1 MRVRSLSLLALRLH
15 PPAAP
20 PAPSRAPVAATIR
33 PTTYCVLTKRPAL
46 LHPPADT
53 NSHRAP
59 LNALVLTEQQHPTPI
74 ARNTQHST
82 TQAHSLCCPRP
93 ACLVRLNPRARLRL
107 PATTPAHLP
116 PPASQPAP
124 ATLLNLVPKDPDA
137 SRWSDCPGILARP
150 RPLTAP
156 RPHSKK
162 TRRTAANEPLGR
174 GQGDTHRDARRVAR
188 TTAFLYHT
196 PGRACPD
203 KLLARR
209 PRALT
214 MAVSML
220 HAPSRASTSSSS
232 SFIPVSRQNTM
243 SSHDGSRSVRQS
255 KRYSVTALYL
265 SMSAKDK
272 DLEIE
277 DDLAKA
283 QKILRELKSKIS
295 SQSKK
300 NFVLEKDVRYLDS
313 RIALLIQN
321 RMALEEQNEVANH
334 LDDATEL
341 QEGFFPNDQKTQQY
355 GNLLFLLQSEPRHIA
370 HLCRLVSMAEID
382 ALLQTVMFT
391 IYGNQYESREEHL
404 LLTMFQSVLTYQF
417 DNTPDYSS
425 LLRANTPVSRMMT
438 TYTRRG
444 PGQSYLK
451 VVLQDSINSLIELKD
466 LDLEINPLK
475 VYEKM
480 VTEIEDQQGTLP
492 PNLPKGVTAEQAA
505 ENETVQQIIAPRLTM
520 LMEIANNFLTTIIN
534 GLEETPYG
542 IRWICKQI
550 RSLSK
555 RKYPDAQDQ
564 TICTLIGG
572 FFFLRFIN
580 PAIVTPRSY
589 MLIDATPAEN
599 PKRTLTYIAKMLQ
612 NLANKPSYAKEPYM
626 VKLQPFIQLNK
637 ERINKFLLDLCEVQD
652 FYDTLEMDNY
662 VALSKRDLELSITLN
677 EVYATHSLL
686 ERHAGELSKDD
697 SSHLGVILGELGPA
711 PAQLPRKENRAI
723 NLPLF
728 SKWETPIDDLTAAL
742 DITQEEIFFME
753 AKSTFVMILRSLPP
767 NSSITRR
774 PLRLDRIAE
783 AAATTKNDSVMVKKG
798 IRSMELLSQLQEL
811 GVVDKEDGFS
821 LLRDEVEQELVH
833 LGSMKEKVIEE
844 TRKLEEVFR
853 TIRDHNAYLVGQ
865 LETYKSYLHNVRSQ
879 SEGKTRKQQKH
890 QVLGPYK
897 FTHQQLEKEGVIQKS
912 NVPEN
917 RRANIYFN
925 FTSPL
930 PGTFVISLHY
940 KGRNRGL
947 LELDLK
953 LDDLLEM
960 QKDNQEDLDLEYVQ
974 FNVSK
979 VLVLLN
985 KRFARKKGW

>member
-1 MRVRSLSLLALRLH
+1 
-15 PPAAP
+15 
-20 PAPSRAPVAATIR
+20 
-33 PTTYCVLTKRPAL
+33 
-46 LHPPADT
+46 
-53 NSHRAP
+53 
-59 LNALVLTEQQHPTPI
+59 
-74 ARNTQHST
+74 
-82 TQAHSLCCPRP
+82 
-93 ACLVRLNPRARLRL
+93 
-107 PATTPAHLP
+107 
-116 PPASQPAP
+116 
-124 ATLLNLVPKDPDA
+124 
-137 SRWSDCPGILARP
+137 
-150 RPLTAP
+150 
-156 RPHSKK
+156 
-162 TRRTAANEPLGR
+162 
-174 GQGDTHRDARRVAR
+174 
-188 TTAFLYHT
+188 
-196 PGRACPD
+196 
-203 KLLARR
+203 
-209 PRALT
+209 

-272 DLEIE
+272 ELEIE
-277 DDLAKA
+277 DDLARA
-283 QKILRELKSKIS
+283 QKILRELKAKIS

-321 RMALEEQNEVANH
+321 RMALEEQNEVADH
-334 LDDATEL
+334 LADGVEL
-341 QEGFFPNDQKTQQY
+341 QEGFFPNDEKTQKY

-480 VTEIEDQQGTLP
+480 VAELEDQGKLP
-492 PNLPKGVTAEQAA
+492 ANLPKGVTAEQAA
-505 ENETVQQIIAPRLTM
+505 ENETVQQIIAPRLNM
-520 LMEIANNFLTTIIN
+520 LMEIANNFLTTIIK

-550 RSLSK
+550 RSLSR

-589 MLIDATPAEN
+589 MLIDVLPAEN

-626 VKLQPFIQLNK
+626 VKLQPFIHQNK

-652 FYDTLEMDNY
+652 FYESLEIDNY
-662 VALSKRDLELSITLN
+662 VALSKKDLELSITLN

-686 ERHAGELSKDD
+686 ERHATELAKDD
-697 SSHLGVILGELGPA
+697 SSHLGVILSELGPA

-728 SKWETPIDDLTAAL
+728 SKWETPLDDFTAAL

-753 AKSTFVMILRSLPP
+753 AKSTFVMMLRSLPP
-767 NSSITRR
+767 NTSITRR

-798 IRSMELLSQLQEL
+798 IRSMELLSQLQDL
-811 GVVDKEDGFS
+811 GVIDKEDGFS

-833 LGSMKEKVIEE
+833 LGSMKDKVIEE
-844 TRKLEEVFR
+844 TRKLEEVYR
-853 TIRDHNAYLVGQ
+853 TIRDHNGFLVGQ

-897 FTHQQLEKEGVIQKS
+897 FTHQQLEREGVIQKS

>member
-1 MRVRSLSLLALRLH
+1 
-15 PPAAP
+15 
-20 PAPSRAPVAATIR
+20 
-33 PTTYCVLTKRPAL
+33 
-46 LHPPADT
+46 
-53 NSHRAP
+53 
-59 LNALVLTEQQHPTPI
+59 
-74 ARNTQHST
+74 
-82 TQAHSLCCPRP
+82 
-93 ACLVRLNPRARLRL
+93 
-107 PATTPAHLP
+107 
-116 PPASQPAP
+116 
-124 ATLLNLVPKDPDA
+124 
-137 SRWSDCPGILARP
+137 
-150 RPLTAP
+150 
-156 RPHSKK
+156 
-162 TRRTAANEPLGR
+162 
-174 GQGDTHRDARRVAR
+174 
-188 TTAFLYHT
+188 
-196 PGRACPD
+196 
-203 KLLARR
+203 
-209 PRALT
+209 

-272 DLEIE
+272 ELEIE
-277 DDLAKA
+277 DDLARA

-321 RMALEEQNEVANH
+321 RMALEEQNEVASH
-334 LDDATEL
+334 LEEGMEL
-341 QEGFFPNDQKTQQY
+341 QEGFFPNDDKTQKY

-480 VTEIEDQQGTLP
+480 VAELEEQGKLP
-492 PNLPKGVTAEQAA
+492 PNLPKAVTAEQAT
-505 ENETVQQIIAPRLTM
+505 ENEKVQQIIAPRVSM
-520 LMEIANNFLTTIIN
+520 LMEIANNFLTTIIK

-550 RSLSK
+550 RSLSR

-626 VKLQPFIQLNK
+626 AKLQPFVHQNK
-637 ERINKFLLDLCEVQD
+637 DRINKFLLDLCEVQD
-652 FYDTLEMDNY
+652 FYESLELDNY
-662 VALSKRDLELSITLN
+662 VALSKKDLELSITLN

-686 ERHAGELSKDD
+686 ERHATELAKDD
-697 SSHLGVILGELGPA
+697 SSHLGVILQELGPA

-728 SKWETPIDDLTAAL
+728 SKWETPLDDFTAAL

-783 AAATTKNDSVMVKKG
+783 AAATTKNDSIMVKKG

-811 GVVDKEDGFS
+811 GVIDKEDQFS

-833 LGSMKEKVIEE
+833 LGSMKDKVIEE

-853 TIRDHNAYLVGQ
+853 TIRDHNLYLVGQ

>member
-1 MRVRSLSLLALRLH
+1 
-15 PPAAP
+15 
-20 PAPSRAPVAATIR
+20 
-33 PTTYCVLTKRPAL
+33 
-46 LHPPADT
+46 
-53 NSHRAP
+53 
-59 LNALVLTEQQHPTPI
+59 
-74 ARNTQHST
+74 
-82 TQAHSLCCPRP
+82 
-93 ACLVRLNPRARLRL
+93 
-107 PATTPAHLP
+107 
-116 PPASQPAP
+116 
-124 ATLLNLVPKDPDA
+124 
-137 SRWSDCPGILARP
+137 
-150 RPLTAP
+150 
-156 RPHSKK
+156 
-162 TRRTAANEPLGR
+162 
-174 GQGDTHRDARRVAR
+174 
-188 TTAFLYHT
+188 
-196 PGRACPD
+196 
-203 KLLARR
+203 
-209 PRALT
+209 
-214 MAVSML
+214 
-220 HAPSRASTSSSS
+220 
-232 SFIPVSRQNTM
+232 
-243 SSHDGSRSVRQS
+243 
-255 KRYSVTALYL
+255 
-265 SMSAKDK
+265 
-272 DLEIE
+272 
-277 DDLAKA
+277 
-283 QKILRELKSKIS
+283 
-295 SQSKK
+295 
-300 NFVLEKDVRYLDS
+300 
-313 RIALLIQN
+313 
-321 RMALEEQNEVANH
+321 
-334 LDDATEL
+334 
-341 QEGFFPNDQKTQQY
+341 
-355 GNLLFLLQSEPRHIA
+355 
-370 HLCRLVSMAEID
+370 
-382 ALLQTVMFT
+382 
-391 IYGNQYESREEHL
+391 
-404 LLTMFQSVLTYQF
+404 
-417 DNTPDYSS
+417 
-425 LLRANTPVSRMMT
+425 MMT

-480 VTEIEDQQGTLP
+480 VTDIEDQQGTLP

-550 RSLSK
+550 RSLSR

-626 VKLQPFIQLNK
+626 AKLQPFIQLNK
-637 ERINKFLLDLCEVQD
+637 DRINKFLLDLCEVQD
-652 FYDTLEMDNY
+652 FYESLEMDNY

-677 EVYATHSLL
+677 EVYATHALL
-686 ERHAGELSKDD
+686 ERHATELAKDD
-697 SSHLGVILGELGPA
+697 SSHLGVILQELGPA

-767 NSSITRR
+767 NTSITRR

-811 GVVDKEDGFS
+811 GVIDKEDGFA

-833 LGSMKEKVIEE
+833 LGSMKDKVVEE
-844 TRKLEEVFR
+844 TKKLEEVFR

>member
-1 MRVRSLSLLALRLH
+1 MSV
-15 PPAAP
+15 
-20 PAPSRAPVAATIR
+20 
-33 PTTYCVLTKRPAL
+33 
-46 LHPPADT
+46 
-53 NSHRAP
+53 
-59 LNALVLTEQQHPTPI
+59 
-74 ARNTQHST
+74 
-82 TQAHSLCCPRP
+82 
-93 ACLVRLNPRARLRL
+93 
-107 PATTPAHLP
+107 
-116 PPASQPAP
+116 
-124 ATLLNLVPKDPDA
+124 ATL
-137 SRWSDCPGILARP
+137 
-150 RPLTAP
+150 
-156 RPHSKK
+156 
-162 TRRTAANEPLGR
+162 
-174 GQGDTHRDARRVAR
+174 QG
-188 TTAFLYHT
+188 
-196 PGRACPD
+196 
-203 KLLARR
+203 
-209 PRALT
+209 
-214 MAVSML
+214 
-220 HAPSRASTSSSS
+220 PSRASTSSSS
-232 SFIPVSRQNTM
+232 SYHPVSRQNTM
-243 SSHDGSRSVRQS
+243 SSHDGARSVRQS

-265 SMSAKDK
+265 SMSAKEK

-277 DDLAKA
+277 DDLARA
-283 QKILRELKSKIS
+283 QKALRELKSKIS

-321 RMALEEQNEVANH
+321 RMALEERDEMASH
-334 LDDATEL
+334 LDDAMEV
-341 QEGFFPNDQKTQQY
+341 QEGHFPNDDKTQKY
-355 GNLLFLLQSEPRHIA
+355 GNLLFLLQCEPRHIA
-370 HLCRLVSMAEID
+370 HLCRLVSLAEID
-382 ALLQTVMFT
+382 SLLQTVMFT

-417 DNTPDYSS
+417 DHTSDYSS

-451 VVLQDSINSLIELKD
+451 TVLADRINALIQLKD

-480 VTEIEDQQGTLP
+480 VEEIYAKQGSLP
-492 PNLPKGVTAEQAA
+492 PHLPRGVTQEQAA
-505 ENETVQQIIAPRLTM
+505 ENETVQQIIAPRLTT
-520 LMEIANNFLTTIIN
+520 LMEIGTSFLTTIID

-555 RKYPDAQDQ
+555 RKYPDAQDH

-589 MLIDATPAEN
+589 MLIDNTPGEN
-599 PKRTLTYIAKMLQ
+599 PRRTLTYIAKMLQ

-626 VKLQPFIQLNK
+626 VKLQPFIHKNK
-637 ERINKFLLDLCEVQD
+637 ERINKFMLDLCEVGD
-652 FYDTLEMDNY
+652 FYESLELDNY

-677 EVYATHSLL
+677 EIYATHTLL
-686 ERHAGELSKDD
+686 EKHIAELSKDE
-697 SSHLGVILGELGPA
+697 SSHLSQLLAELGAA
-711 PAQLPRKENRAI
+711 PAQLLRKENRVI
-723 NLPLF
+723 KLPLF
-728 SKWETPIDDLTAAL
+728 SKWETSLDDVTAAL
-742 DITQEEIFFME
+742 DITQEEVYFME
-753 AKSTFVMILRSLPP
+753 AKSTFVMILRCLPP
-767 NSSITRR
+767 STTVTRR
-774 PLRLDRIAE
+774 PLRLDRVAE

-798 IRSMELLSQLQEL
+798 IRSMELLSQLQDM
-811 GVVDKEDGFS
+811 GVIDKDDAFA

-844 TRKLEEVFR
+844 SRKLEEVFR
-853 TIRDHNAYLVGQ
+853 TIRDHNAYLVSQ

-879 SEGKTRKQQKH
+879 SEGKTRKQQKQ

-917 RRANIYFN
+917 RRANIFFN

-974 FNVSK
+974 FNVTK
-979 VLVLLN
+979 VLALLN
-985 KRFARKKGW
+985 KRFSRKKGR

>member
-1 MRVRSLSLLALRLH
+1 
-15 PPAAP
+15 
-20 PAPSRAPVAATIR
+20 
-33 PTTYCVLTKRPAL
+33 
-46 LHPPADT
+46 
-53 NSHRAP
+53 
-59 LNALVLTEQQHPTPI
+59 
-74 ARNTQHST
+74 
-82 TQAHSLCCPRP
+82 
-93 ACLVRLNPRARLRL
+93 
-107 PATTPAHLP
+107 
-116 PPASQPAP
+116 
-124 ATLLNLVPKDPDA
+124 
-137 SRWSDCPGILARP
+137 
-150 RPLTAP
+150 
-156 RPHSKK
+156 
-162 TRRTAANEPLGR
+162 
-174 GQGDTHRDARRVAR
+174 
-188 TTAFLYHT
+188 
-196 PGRACPD
+196 
-203 KLLARR
+203 
-209 PRALT
+209 

-220 HAPSRASTSSSS
+220 HAPSRASTSSTTS
-232 SFIPVSRQNTM
+232 SFVPVSRQNTM

-272 DLEIE
+272 ELEIE
-277 DDLAKA
+277 DELARA
-283 QKILRELKSKIS
+283 QKILRELKAKIS

-321 RMALEEQNEVANH
+321 RMALEEQNEVASH
-334 LDDATEL
+334 LEDGLEL
-341 QEGFFPNDQKTQQY
+341 QEGSFPNDEKTQKY

-480 VTEIEDQQGTLP
+480 VLELEEQGQLP
-492 PNLPKGVTAEQAA
+492 ANLPKGVTAEQAA
-505 ENETVQQIIAPRLTM
+505 ENETVQQIIAPRVNM
-520 LMEIANNFLTTIIN
+520 LMEIANNFLSTIIK

-550 RSLSK
+550 RSLSR

-626 VKLQPFIQLNK
+626 AKLQPFVHQNK
-637 ERINKFLLDLCEVQD
+637 DRINKFLLDLCEVQD
-652 FYDTLEMDNY
+652 FYETLEMDNY

-677 EVYATHSLL
+677 EVYATHQLL
-686 ERHAGELSKDD
+686 ERHATELVSSKLARRDDAKDKVTDLLQARDD
-697 SSHLGVILGELGPA
+697 SSHLGVILQELGPA

-728 SKWETPIDDLTAAL
+728 SKWETPLDDLTAAL

-798 IRSMELLSQLQEL
+798 IRSMELLSQLQDL
-811 GVVDKEDGFS
+811 GVIDKDDGFS

-833 LGSMKEKVIEE
+833 LGSMKEKTIDE
-844 TRKLEEVFR
+844 TRKLEEVYR
-853 TIRDHNAYLVGQ
+853 TIRDHNNYLVGQ

-974 FNVSK
+974 FNVTK

-985 KRFARKKGW
+985 RRFARKKGW

>member
-1 MRVRSLSLLALRLH
+1 MSVAMLS
-15 PPAAP
+15 
-20 PAPSRAPVAATIR
+20 
-33 PTTYCVLTKRPAL
+33 
-46 LHPPADT
+46 
-53 NSHRAP
+53 
-59 LNALVLTEQQHPTPI
+59 
-74 ARNTQHST
+74 
-82 TQAHSLCCPRP
+82 
-93 ACLVRLNPRARLRL
+93 
-107 PATTPAHLP
+107 
-116 PPASQPAP
+116 
-124 ATLLNLVPKDPDA
+124 
-137 SRWSDCPGILARP
+137 
-150 RPLTAP
+150 
-156 RPHSKK
+156 
-162 TRRTAANEPLGR
+162 
-174 GQGDTHRDARRVAR
+174 
-188 TTAFLYHT
+188 
-196 PGRACPD
+196 
-203 KLLARR
+203 
-209 PRALT
+209 
-214 MAVSML
+214 
-220 HAPSRASTSSSS
+220 APSRASTSSSS

-243 SSHDGSRSVRQS
+243 SSHDGSRSMRQS

-265 SMSAKDK
+265 SMSAKEK

-277 DDLAKA
+277 DDLARA
-283 QKILRELKSKIS
+283 QKILRELKARIS

-321 RMALEEQNEVANH
+321 RMALEEREEVADH
-334 LDDATEL
+334 LEQNAEV
-341 QEGFFPNDQKTQQY
+341 QEGFFPNDEKTQKY
-355 GNLLFLLQSEPRHIA
+355 GNLLFLLQSEPRYIA

-451 VVLQDSINSLIELKD
+451 VTLADRINSLIELKD

-480 VTEIEDQQGTLP
+480 VTEIEATEGALP
-492 PNLPKGVTAEQAA
+492 PNLPRGVTAEQAA

-520 LMEIANNFLTTIIN
+520 LMEIGNSFLSTIIDN
-534 GLEETPYG
+534 LDETPYG

-555 RKYPDAQDQ
+555 RKYPDAQDH

-572 FFFLRFIN
+572 FFFLRFVN

-589 MLIDATPAEN
+589 MLIDNTPGEN
-599 PKRTLTYIAKMLQ
+599 PRRTLTYVAKMLQ

-626 VKLQPFIQLNK
+626 VKLQPFIHQNK

-652 FYDTLEMDNY
+652 FYESLEMDNY

-677 EVYATHSLL
+677 EVYATHQLL
-686 ERHAGELSKDD
+686 EKHGEALAKDE
-697 SSHLGVILGELGPA
+697 SSHLSVLLSELGAA
-711 PAQLPRKENRAI
+711 PSQLPRKENRAI
-723 NLPLF
+723 TLPLY
-728 SKWETPIDDLTAAL
+728 SKWETPLDDLTAAL
-742 DITQEEIFFME
+742 DITQEEVFFME
-753 AKSTFVMILRSLPP
+753 AKSTFVTIMRTLPSNTSL
-767 NSSITRR
+767 TRR
-774 PLRLDRIAE
+774 PLRLERIAE

-798 IRSMELLSQLQEL
+798 IRCMELLTTLQEMR
-811 GVVDKEDGFS
+811 VIDKDDGFA
-821 LLRDEVEQELVH
+821 LLRDEIEQELVH
-833 LGSMKEKVIEE
+833 LGSLREKVVDE
-844 TRKLEEVFR
+844 TRKLEEVYR
-853 TIRDHNAYLVGQ
+853 TIRDHNAYLISQ

-897 FTHQQLEKEGVIQKS
+897 FTHQELERLGVIQTS

-917 RRANIYFN
+917 RRANIFFN

-979 VLVLLN
+979 VLTLLN
-985 KRFARKKGW
+985 KRFARKKAW